1 MNTDL
6 LFSSKTVDWET
17 PQDLFDRLNAI
28 HHFEI
33 DLCATADN
41 TKCERYFSPE
51 DDALA
56 QEWTGVCWCNPPYGR
71 QVGKWVQKAAQ
82 SKAKV
87 VMLLFARTD
96 TQWFHKWVLP
106 FATIEFL
113 PGRLHFGGAG
123 RAPAPSM
130 IVVFDGRRFA

>member
-6 LFSSKTVDWET
+6 MFSSKTCEWET

-41 TKCERYFSPE
+41 AKCERYYSPE
-51 DDALA
+51 DDALT

-71 QVGKWVQKAAQ
+71 TVGKWVEKAARC
-82 SKAKV
+82 KAKV
-87 VMLLFARTD
+87 VMLLPARTD

-106 FATIEFL
+106 YGKVEFL
-113 PGRLHFGGAG
+113 PGRLKFGGGGATP
-123 RAPAPSM
+123 RSLP
-130 IVVFDGRRFA
+130 